1 MDWHE
6 SEEQGIPVIYLEGE
20 IDLEWSPDLRK
31 ILQSK
36 LRKKTRGLV
45 LDLGGVT
52 YIDSSGLATIVEYLR
67 DAGAFNGKIAL
78 ANLQGSVRTIFQ
90 MVRLNEVIPHFS
102 TVAEAREA
110 VQKA

>member
-6 SEEQGIPVIYLEGE
+6 SEDKGIPVIHLNGE

-36 LRKKTRGLV
+36 LRKKCRGLV
-45 LDLGGVT
+45 LDLEGVT

-67 DAGAFNGKIAL
+67 DAGDFNGKIAL
-78 ANLQGSVRTIFQ
+78 ANLQGSVRTIFE

-102 TVAEAREA
+102 SVAEAREA
-110 VQKA
+110 VRKA

>member
-6 SEEQGIPVIYLEGE
+6 TEEQGIPILYLEGE
-20 IDLEWSPDLRK
+20 LDLEWSPDLRK

-36 LRKKTRGLV
+36 LRKKCRGLV

-67 DAGAFNGKIAL
+67 DAGDFNGKIAL
-78 ANLQGSVRTIFQ
+78 ANLQGSVRTIFE

-102 TVAEAREA
+102 SVAEATDA
-110 VQKA
+110 VRKA

>member
-6 SEEQGIPVIYLEGE
+6 SEDKGIPVIHLNGE
-20 IDLEWSPDLRK
+20 IDLQWSPDLRK

-36 LRKKTRGLV
+36 LRKKCRGLV

-67 DAGAFNGKIAL
+67 DASDFKGKIAL
-78 ANLQGSVRTIFQ
+78 ANLQGSVRTIFE
-90 MVRLNEVIPHFS
+90 MVRLNEVIPYFS
-102 TVAEAREA
+102 SVAEAREA
-110 VQKA
+110 VRKA

>member
-6 SEEQGIPVIYLEGE
+6 SEDKGIPVIHLNGE
-20 IDLEWSPDLRK
+20 IDLQWSPDLRK

-36 LRKKTRGLV
+36 LRKKCRGLV

-67 DAGAFNGKIAL
+67 DAGDFKGKIAL
-78 ANLQGSVRTIFQ
+78 ANLQGSVRTIFE
-90 MVRLNEVIPHFS
+90 MVRLNEVIPYFS
-102 TVAEAREA
+102 SVAEAREA
-110 VQKA
+110 VRKA

>member
-6 SEEQGIPVIYLEGE
+6 SEDKGIPVIHLNGE
-20 IDLEWSPDLRK
+20 IDLQWSPDLRK

-36 LRKKTRGLV
+36 LRKKCRGLV

-67 DAGAFNGKIAL
+67 DAGHFKGKIAL
-78 ANLQGSVRTIFQ
+78 ANLQGSVRTIFE
-90 MVRLNEVIPHFS
+90 MVRLNEVIPYFS
-102 TVAEAREA
+102 SVAEAREA
-110 VQKA
+110 VRKA